1 MGGVAWISGRR
12 SGSRCRWR
20 MSARSTATS
29 RRVWRRPAA
38 PCTGPRSLWGAS
50 SPTGASARTATG
62 PPCHGERVPCRITRP
77 PGRCRHSGDVQPAL
91 AYVETATDSIAVAAR
106 LAHLEPL
113 AEATEGPG
121 RLAVDQNTCPDGVDG
136 THRIDL
142 QAQIGRELNRVV
154 SHGIFEAILAI
165 NGALQYVCDPVAE
178 LRIEGAVE
186 GLDETIGR
194 FRTIVSM
201 LENPDA

>member
-1 MGGVAWISGRR
+1 MDLKTALAVEV
-12 SGSRCRWR
+12 
-20 MSARSTATS
+20 SAKDVGEVDSDLAS
-29 RRVWRRPAA
+29 CLEEAS
-38 PCTGPRSLWGAS
+38 RSLHRATVALGCVES
-50 SPTGASARTATG
+50 DRHLRPDGHRTS
-62 PPCHGERVPCRITRP
+62 VPRGTRP
-77 PGRCRHSGDVQPAL
+77 MSDHPTTGSMPAQWDVQSAL

-106 LAHLEPL
+106 LAHLEPW

-154 SHGIFEAILAI
+154 SHGIFEATLAI

-186 GLDETIGR
+186 GIDETIRR